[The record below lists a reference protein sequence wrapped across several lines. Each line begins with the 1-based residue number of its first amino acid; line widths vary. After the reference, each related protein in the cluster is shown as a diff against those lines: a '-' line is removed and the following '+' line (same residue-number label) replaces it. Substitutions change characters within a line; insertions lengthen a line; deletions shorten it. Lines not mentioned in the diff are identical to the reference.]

1 MKFDIIATI
10 EVETVRYNYILKNG
24 KRDIDE
30 KDSTKEILVFKF
42 DSNALKQILF
52 RTGDPVLFVDDKEMY
67 FRYKDNKL
75 AAIHFESN
83 NNIWIVT
90 SYKKFMDDCEQ
101 IYSKL
106 KMLEMIS
113 DLNSTKIE
121 PTVSKSKKQPILDE
135 FDLPDGIMIKENETY
150 EELDGNIIK
159 CPECNTLINTAQLVD
174 GDCCPYCY
182 AYIDLSEEDYFDN
195 K

>member
-10 EVETVRYNYILKNG
+10 EVETIRYNYILKNG

-30 KDSTKEILVFKF
+30 KDSIKEILVFKF

-52 RTGDPVLFVDDKEMY
+52 RIGDPVLLVDDKEMY

-75 AAIHFESN
+75 VAIHFESK

-106 KMLEMIS
+106 KVLEMIS
-113 DLNSTKIE
+113 NLNLTKIE
-121 PTVSKSKKQPILDE
+121 PIVSKPKKQPVLDE
-135 FDLPDGIMIKENETY
+135 FDLPDGVILSEDNEFENS
-150 EELDGNIIK
+150 IICHVCGMSIDK
-159 CPECNTLINTAQLVD
+159 SLLINNSL
-174 GDCCPYCY
+174 CPHCY
-182 AYIDLSEEDYFDN
+182 SDVYNENSEDYFDN